1 MTRRLILSYVL
12 LAAFLLLVLQ
22 LPLGL
27 TFASRAQENL
37 LADVERD
44 SRVLA
49 GLVEERVEN
58 QDAVAVAAISESYAN
73 QTSGR
78 VVVTN
83 ADGISLVDTA
93 SPNSDPRNFSTR
105 PEFISALQGTQSLGI
120 RQSTTLDEE
129 LAYVA
134 VPISSDGK
142 ITGAVRISF
151 PTEEVREEVRENWLR
166 LGLLSALVL
175 AAAASLGWIVAR
187 WAVQPVTVL
196 EKGAASLAAGDLSGR
211 AEVDRGPPELQHLA
225 ETFNNMAAHLEILV
239 VSQQAFVADAS
250 HQLRTPLTAM
260 RLRIESLE
268 DALELD
274 GANADWALLRADAS
288 AISSE
293 VERLTHL
300 VDGLLALARS
310 ESSLSLESV
319 DVAAVTQQAVER
331 WQPLAEESGVEI
343 LLSCPATAQARV
355 VRGGLQQILDNLLD
369 NAIGVAP
376 PNTQIAVSVST
387 ESEYVTL
394 SVEDNG
400 PGMSEL
406 EKERA
411 TRRFWRAPG
420 AEPGGSGLGLSIVA
434 ELAAASGGS
443 VQLGDPPDH
452 GGLQV
457 TVSLLASPSAVATSS
472 R

>member
-12 LAAFLLLVLQ
+12 LAAFVLLVLE

-27 TFASRAQENL
+27 TFAGRAQDNL
-37 LADVERD
+37 LAQVERD

-93 SPNSDPRNFSTR
+93 SPNSNPRNFSTR

-175 AAAASLGWIVAR
+175 AAAASLGWLVAR
-187 WAVQPVTVL
+187 WAVKPVAAL
-196 EKGAASLAAGDLSGR
+196 EQGAGLLAAGDLSGR
-211 AEVDRGPPELQHLA
+211 AEVDQGPPELQHLA
-225 ETFNNMAAHLEILV
+225 ETFNQMAAHLEILV
-239 VSQQAFVADAS
+239 GSQQAFVADAS

-268 DALELD
+268 DALEVPVD
-274 GANADWALLRADAS
+274 EKDRARLRADAE

-319 DVAAVTQQAVER
+319 EVAAVTIQAVDR
-331 WQPLAEESGVEI
+331 WLPLAEESRVQI
-343 LLSCPATAQARV
+343 VLDCASAAKARV
-355 VRGGLQQILDNLLD
+355 VRGGLEQMLDNLLD

-376 PNTQIAVSVST
+376 PDTSIYVSVANASGQI
-387 ESEYVTL
+387 EI
-394 SVEDNG
+394 SVQDEG
-400 PGMSEL
+400 PGLTVQEQS
-406 EKERA
+406 RA
-411 TRRFWRAPG
+411 TSRFWRAPG

-443 VQLGDPPDH
+443 LKLSDPTDH
-452 GGLQV
+452 QGLVV
-457 TVSLLASPSAVATSS
+457 TIGLIAATS
-472 R
+472 

>member
-1 MTRRLILSYVL
+1 MTRRLVLSYVL
-12 LAAFLLLVLQ
+12 LAAFILLVLQ

-49 GLVEERVEN
+49 GLVEERVEK
-58 QDAVAVAAISESYAN
+58 QDAPAVAAITQGYAD
-73 QTSGR
+73 QTRGR

-83 ADGISLVDTA
+83 ADGVSLVDTA
-93 SPNSDPRNFSTR
+93 SPNSDPRDFSTR

-166 LGLLSALVL
+166 LGALTALIL
-175 AAAASLGWIVAR
+175 AAAASLGWLVAR
-187 WAVQPVTVL
+187 WAVSPVAEL
-196 EKGAASLAAGDLSGR
+196 EHGAERLAGGDLSGR

-239 VSQQAFVADAS
+239 GSQQAFVADAS

-268 DALELD
+268 DALETPS
-274 GANADWALLRADAS
+274 ANADWELLRADAE

-319 DVAAVTQQAVER
+319 DVAAVTAQAVER
-331 WQPLAEESGVEI
+331 WQPLAEESGVDV
-343 LLSCPATAQARV
+343 LLTCPATAQARV
-355 VRGGLQQILDNLLD
+355 VRGGLEQILDNLLD

-376 PNTQIAVSVST
+376 PNTKIALSVSSD
-387 ESEYVTL
+387 SEHVTIRVQD
-394 SVEDNG
+394 SG
-400 PGMSEL
+400 PGMTDL
-406 EKERA
+406 EQERA

-420 AEPGGSGLGLSIVA
+420 AEPGGSGLGLAIVA

-443 VQLGDPPDH
+443 VKLSDPPDH
-452 GGLQV
+452 TGLEV
-457 TVSLLASPSAVATSS
+457 TVTLVLAPGGVATSS

>member
-1 MTRRLILSYVL
+1 
-12 LAAFLLLVLQ
+12 
-22 LPLGL
+22 
-27 TFASRAQENL
+27 
-37 LADVERD
+37 
-44 SRVLA
+44 
-49 GLVEERVEN
+49 
-58 QDAVAVAAISESYAN
+58 
-73 QTSGR
+73 
-78 VVVTN
+78 
-83 ADGISLVDTA
+83 
-93 SPNSDPRNFSTR
+93 
-105 PEFISALQGTQSLGI
+105 
-120 RQSTTLDEE
+120 LDEE

-175 AAAASLGWIVAR
+175 ATAASLGWIVAR
-187 WAVQPVTVL
+187 WAVQPVTAL

-239 VSQQAFVADAS
+239 GSQQAFVADAS

-268 DALELD
+268 DALETP
-274 GANADWALLRADAS
+274 GANVDWVLLRADAE

-319 DVAAVTQQAVER
+319 DVAAVTTQAVER

-355 VRGGLQQILDNLLD
+355 VRGGLEQILDNLLD

-376 PNTQIAVSVST
+376 PNTAIALSVSS
-387 ESEYVTL
+387 ESECVTL
-394 SVEDNG
+394 SVEDHG
-400 PGMSEL
+400 PGMSAV
-406 EKERA
+406 EKERS

-443 VQLGDPPDH
+443 VQLSDPPDH
-452 GGLQV
+452 SGLKV
-457 TVSLLASPSAVATSS
+457 TVTLLVSTSGVATS
-472 R
+472 